1 MAQTKQTSLFGI
13 VKSSPLFIALGV
25 AAIVVF
31 AIAFLGYAR
40 RGGFWS
46 PAVEARVFTADK
58 DRRASEAAR
67 NNQTMFPFQGEV
79 YSDAERLREASAIA
93 IGGMLAAVNKK
104 LDKQLLPNV
113 ESVLGE
119 MNSGGL
125 VPPGVVVDAG
135 SKALSSEYANYY
147 MRYRQEP
154 LGVEVVSVCKGQ
166 LCGPAILMR
175 LPDDEF
181 SQDALT
187 YYTAPAVGASVPP
200 AFAAPADIIRAGWRP
215 ITFKTATV
223 SEAEMDKGRQWLG
236 R

>member
-1 MAQTKQTSLFGI
+1 MARTKQTSLFGI

-25 AAIVVF
+25 AAMVVF
-31 AIAFLGYAR
+31 AISFVGYAR

-58 DRRASEAAR
+58 DRRASEAR
-67 NNQTMFPFQGEV
+67 NNQVMFAFQGEV

-104 LDKQLLPNV
+104 LDRQPLPSV

-125 VPPGVVVDAG
+125 VPPGVVVDGG

-166 LCGPAILMR
+166 LCGPAMLIR

-187 YYTAPAVGASVPP
+187 YYTAPAFGASVPA
-200 AFAAPADIIRAGWRP
+200 AFAAPADIIRAGWSP
-215 ITFKTATV
+215 NTFKTAAV
-223 SEAEMDKGRQWLG
+223 SEAEVDKGRQWLG